1 MLRKMTVKF
10 LKRFYCILK
19 VEKLV
24 GVLMHS
30 FNKCAPDTVLKW
42 YEEFV
47 AMKVMGR
54 RSGR

>member
-47 AMKVMGR
+47 ATKVMGR